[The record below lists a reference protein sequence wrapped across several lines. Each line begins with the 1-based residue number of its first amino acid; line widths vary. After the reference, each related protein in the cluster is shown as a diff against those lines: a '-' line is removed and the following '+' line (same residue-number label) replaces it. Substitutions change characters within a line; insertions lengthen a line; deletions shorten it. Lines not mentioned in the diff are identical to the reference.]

1 MNDTPRVDEV
11 ILKSNGQWSYALVHV
26 ARQLE
31 RELADMTAFRDSETR
46 WAAQYKQECDEAREC
61 LREAMQAM
69 IGTLANGNKWPER
82 WRKAAVMEE
91 EQ

>member
-1 MNDTPRVDEV
+1 MNDTPRVDET

-31 RELADMTAFRDSETR
+31 RELEE
-46 WAAQYKQECDEAREC
+46 AQEC

-82 WRKAAVMEE
+82 WRKAAGMEE